1 VSLTPE
7 TYLAPGKVVS
17 TSGTVG
23 TYASLPVPERIEVPV
38 TPASGPYYR
47 FCPREIVRRPAKTN
61 LYMVEKLVGLVLVSS
76 RGDLI
81 LDPFAGTFSTCVP
94 AVMMDREAGGVE
106 MSRSIW
112 AGALRFRKGLG
123 EQEGPSTPY
132 CPVPE
137 NRPAPSPSL
146 HRCGRHKPSVYPYFA
161 TCWRS

>member
-1 VSLTPE
+1 MGLYSIYNPSTLSVL
-7 TYLAPGKVVS
+7 VVPRQ
-17 TSGTVG
+17 
-23 TYASLPVPERIEVPV
+23 SLPFPEPKRIEVPV
-38 TPASGPYYR
+38 APAFGPYRR
-47 FCPREIVRRPAKTN
+47 FFPREAVRHPAKAN
-61 LYMVEKLVGLVLVSS
+61 LNLIERLIELVSPP
-76 RGDLI
+76 GDLI

-106 MSRSIW
+106 MGRSIW

-146 HRCGRHKPSVYPYFA
+146 HRCGRHKPSVCPYFA